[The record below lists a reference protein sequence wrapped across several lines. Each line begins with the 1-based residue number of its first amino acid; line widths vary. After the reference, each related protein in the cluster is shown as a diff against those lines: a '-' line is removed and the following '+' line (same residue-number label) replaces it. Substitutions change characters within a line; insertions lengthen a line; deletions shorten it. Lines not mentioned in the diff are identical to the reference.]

1 MTTSNIDRSYMD
13 ASAADYTKY
22 TDESV
27 WEESFEVDQK
37 MDTLLHFNK
46 CLLEGF
52 NNFSNKDIPSLIG
65 SYQHALEI
73 LEKGKSP
80 NHFDNMITIKSNLG
94 IAHYFNNE
102 IDKAVLYNEDA
113 LKMILGSGRSIDRQL
128 ETVQSLYIKIL
139 CNLIVFKMV
148 KKEDQECQEIARKL
162 IAFLNSL
169 QDQKKK
175 RLFIKETIYILFR
188 LESLSDI
195 NAKYVETMKEN
206 VKGANQGC
214 FLLMVGIYCA
224 SKGDN
229 QNALNYYTQS
239 FEVFDTLND
248 ELFMLLTT
256 RLICNCYDQM
266 KVRSKTRNDYEE
278 AYEMLLK
285 EPIFKDINV
294 DILFENF
301 DRRLELARTVAA
313 GDADNAGTGE
323 HREHLPRRPVQVC
336 SGQRCSRSPGNDS
349 TGASVAREQL
359 DLEASGATGAQQK
372 HRLCKADHPK
382 RQGNQQPEEGT
393 AADGRRE

>member
-1 MTTSNIDRSYMD
+1 
-13 ASAADYTKY
+13 
-22 TDESV
+22 
-27 WEESFEVDQK
+27 
-37 MDTLLHFNK
+37 
-46 CLLEGF
+46 
-52 NNFSNKDIPSLIG
+52 
-65 SYQHALEI
+65 
-73 LEKGKSP
+73 
-80 NHFDNMITIKSNLG
+80 
-94 IAHYFNNE
+94 
-102 IDKAVLYNEDA
+102 
-113 LKMILGSGRSIDRQL
+113 
-128 ETVQSLYIKIL
+128 
-139 CNLIVFKMV
+139 MV

-162 IAFLNSL
+162 ISFLNSL

-195 NAKYVETMKEN
+195 NAKYVDTMKEN

-266 KVRSKTRNDYEE
+266 KVRSKTRSDYEE

-301 DRRLELARTVAA
+301 DRRLELARTVAVA
-313 GDADNAGTGE
+313 DTDNAGAGE
-323 HREHLPRRPVQVC
+323 YRERLQRRPVQV
-336 SGQRCSRSPGNDS
+336 SSRKCRRPGDDC
-349 TGASVAREQL
+349 T
-359 DLEASGATGAQQK
+359 
-372 HRLCKADHPK
+372 
-382 RQGNQQPEEGT
+382 
-393 AADGRRE
+393 